1 MGFWRLAPTSRRVPL
16 LLHPRREAAAR
27 TVRRGAR
34 IGCMQTCV
42 LRGGGEGDE
51 LVKSTATQGSFRL
64 LGAHKALGRSR
75 GNEWVFFFF
84 FSPLKWLVAFLLHP
98 TPVLTPSQ
106 IPSFTLTY
114 KPPEHE
120 VTLYVLLL
128 LIPT

>member
-1 MGFWRLAPTSRRVPL
+1 MGFL
-16 LLHPRREAAAR
+16 
-27 TVRRGAR
+27 
-34 IGCMQTCV
+34 
-42 LRGGGEGDE
+42 
-51 LVKSTATQGSFRL
+51 
-64 LGAHKALGRSR
+64 
-75 GNEWVFFFF
+75 FF

-106 IPSFTLTY
+106 ILSFTLTY